1 MSAPKF
7 PLPFCIEASDSSR
20 NFQMVVS
27 HLARGPFFRQ
37 SPLFFSLPLD
47 LYSESE
53 CVLPMVAQSEKLRTT
68 VQALVPGTQEERNG
82 LKMAL
87 FLITFRRSFSV
98 ITTSTGMHTRGRQK
112 STRPDEGVLG
122 QTEKRKERSGK
133 TRAQQ
138 ESGVQDGRDLLR
150 SGKRTRDEERERKRE
165 TARQQRYTVAE

>member
-27 HLARGPFFRQ
+27 HLARGPFFRW

-53 CVLPMVAQSEKLRTT
+53 CVFPMVAQSEKLRTT
-68 VQALVPGTQEERNG
+68 VQALVPRDLGGKERLKNG
-82 LKMAL
+82 AL
-87 FLITFRRSFSV
+87 SNYVPPFFPGYHDFNGDAHPGKIEVNESGWGGSWADRET
-98 ITTSTGMHTRGRQK
+98 
-112 STRPDEGVLG
+112 EGK
-122 QTEKRKERSGK
+122 KRKNARLAG
-133 TRAQQ
+133 

-150 SGKRTRDEERERKRE
+150 SGRRTRDEERERKRE
-165 TARQQRYTVAE
+165 TAR